1 MPMIYDPRWTAIN
14 LDGTPCAGAELYVF
28 ESGTNIKAEIFSDEA
43 LLTRLPNP
51 LIADGR
57 GYFPV
62 FYARDGKY
70 KVKIVAPNGA
80 TEGEVEKVLAL
91 VPPALF

>member
-1 MPMIYDPRWTAIN
+1 MPMVKDPRWTAIN
-14 LDGTPCAGAELYVF
+14 LDGTPCAGAELHVF
-28 ESGTNIKAEIFSDEA
+28 KSGTYIQSEIYSDEA
-43 LLTRLPNP
+43 LLTRLQNP

-80 TEGEVEKVLAL
+80 TVSVVDKVS
-91 VPPALF
+91 V

>member
-1 MPMIYDPRWTAIN
+1 MPMVKDPRWTAIN
-14 LDGTPCAGAELYVF
+14 LDGTPCAGAKLHVF
-28 ESGTNIKAEIFSDEA
+28 ESGTYIQSEIYSDET
-43 LLTRLPNP
+43 LLTRLQNP

-70 KVKIVAPNGA
+70 TVEIVAPNGA
-80 TEGEVEKVLAL
+80 PVSKVDK
-91 VPPALF
+91 VSV

>member
-14 LDGTPCAGAELYVF
+14 LDGTPCAGAELHVF
-28 ESGTNIKAEIFSDEA
+28 ESGTGIRSDIYSDEA
-43 LLTRLPNP
+43 LSTRLPNP

-70 KVKIVAPNGA
+70 KVKIIAPNGA
-80 TEGEVEKVLAL
+80 TVSEVDKVSA
-91 VPPALF
+91 

>member
-1 MPMIYDPRWTAIN
+1 MPMIQDPRWTAIN
-14 LDGTPCAGAELYVF
+14 LDGTPCAGAELHVF
-28 ESGTNIKAEIFSDEA
+28 ESGTDIRSDIYSDEA

-57 GYFPV
+57 GYFSV

-80 TEGEVEKVLAL
+80 TVSEVDKVS
-91 VPPALF
+91 V

>member
-1 MPMIYDPRWTAIN
+1 MPMVKDPRWTAIN
-14 LDGTPCAGAELYVF
+14 LDGTPCAGAELHVF
-28 ESGTNIKAEIFSDEA
+28 ESGTYIKSEIFSDET
-43 LLTRLPNP
+43 LSTPSKNP

-70 KVKIVAPNGA
+70 KIKIVAPNGA
-80 TEGEVEKVLAL
+80 TVSEVDKVS
-91 VPPALF
+91 V

>member
-1 MPMIYDPRWTAIN
+1 MPMVKDPRWTAIN
-14 LDGTPCAGAELYVF
+14 LDGTPCAGAELHVF
-28 ESGTNIKAEIFSDEA
+28 ESGTHIQSEIYSDEA
-43 LLTRLPNP
+43 LLTRLQNP

-80 TEGEVEKVLAL
+80 TVSEVDKVS
-91 VPPALF
+91 V

>member
-1 MPMIYDPRWTAIN
+1 MPMIKDPRWSAIN
-14 LDGTPCAGAELYVF
+14 LDGTPCAGATLTVYQ
-28 ESGTNIKAEIFSDEA
+28 SGTDILSEVFSDES

-62 FYARDGKY
+62 FYARSGSY
-70 KVKIVAPNGA
+70 KIKIVAPNGA
-80 TEGEVEKVLAL
+80 TVSEVTKVS
-91 VPPALF
+91 V

>member
-1 MPMIYDPRWTAIN
+1 MPMVKDPRWTAIN
-14 LDGTPCAGAELYVF
+14 LDGTPCAGAELHVF
-28 ESGTNIKAEIFSDEA
+28 ESRTRIRSEIYSDEA
-43 LLTRLPNP
+43 LSTPSKNP

-70 KVKIVAPNGA
+70 TVEIVAPHGA
-80 TEGEVEKVLAL
+80 PVSKVDG
-91 VPPALF
+91 VSV

>member
-1 MPMIYDPRWTAIN
+1 MPMVKDPRWTAIN
-14 LDGTPCAGAELYVF
+14 LDGTPYAGAELHVF
-28 ESGTNIKAEIFSDEA
+28 ESGTDIRSDIYSDEA
-43 LLTRLPNP
+43 LLTRLQNP

-80 TEGEVEKVLAL
+80 TVSEVDKVS
-91 VPPALF
+91 V